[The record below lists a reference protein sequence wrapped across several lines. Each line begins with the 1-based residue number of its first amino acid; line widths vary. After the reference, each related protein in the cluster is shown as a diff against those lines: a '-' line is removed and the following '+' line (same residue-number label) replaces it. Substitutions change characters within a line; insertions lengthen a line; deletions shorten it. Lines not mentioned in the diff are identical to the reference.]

1 MAGAAAATPFNG
13 DYRLLAESLLTSIG
27 ANVAAGPCSSAL
39 KKSPMMNNI
48 MMMLF
53 FSLDN
58 TSTNLSAKFSI
69 PERLKMLNRI
79 VPSLSFILRWKIR
92 FP

>member
-1 MAGAAAATPFNG
+1 MAGAAAAAPVNG

-27 ANVAAGPCSSAL
+27 ANIAAGPCSSAL
-39 KKSPMMNNI
+39 KNSPMMNN
-48 MMMLF
+48 MMLF

-58 TSTNLSAKFSI
+58 KSTNLSATFSI
-69 PERLKMLNRI
+69 PERLKMLNGI
-79 VPSLSFILRWKIR
+79 VVPSLSFILRWKIR